1 MDEAGLTF
9 RPYRL
14 LMLKGILKMIPRYSR
29 PAMTQIWEPENKFR
43 KWLEI
48 EAQACG
54 AQAYLGIFPVAAAK
68 RDRER
73 VADVDNHQGAVAHAS
88 EGTISNCLL

>member
-9 RPYRL
+9 KPYRL

-43 KWLEI
+43 IWFEI
-48 EAQACG
+48 EAHACD
-54 AQAYLGIFPVAAAK
+54 AQAKLGIIPEDAAK
-68 RDRER
+68 RVWER
-73 VADVDNHQGAVAHAS
+73 GKFDVERIDEIGATN
-88 EGTISNCLL
+88 EYRNLLIK